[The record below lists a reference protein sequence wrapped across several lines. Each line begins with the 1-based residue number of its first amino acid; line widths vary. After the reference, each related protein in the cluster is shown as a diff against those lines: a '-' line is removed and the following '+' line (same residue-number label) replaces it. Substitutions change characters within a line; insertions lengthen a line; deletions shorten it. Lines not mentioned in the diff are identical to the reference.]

1 MEQAID
7 YSYKQIA
14 ELQQLNAQLKA
25 FIFDRK
31 SFDDDHDSFYL
42 PINSHNFDVQEKI
55 VENTPNTAQI
65 KKRSHFSNKIYVDDI
80 ISEDFDKK
88 EINYLKNGE
97 YVLCG
102 TQGDYKISMYV
113 FDNEK
118 CLASQHA
125 VYESPVRFSIRTS
138 HDLIYLKLY
147 DMSMNESLLHV
158 FDSRLELLKTSSRL
172 NGSFWMSTDDQFVYL
187 IELNKKDKSIR
198 VYSHEL
204 DLLYTVDI
212 LFENWKNVN
221 GFLVKDNMFFIFN
234 RDYYIFR
241 IGDMQTGLLL
251 NEFCIEK
258 AFIRTGQSF
267 CIFRKKIVVLESTK
281 SGQCLNFYTT
291 EGELVKSIPLD
302 LETYA
307 NDLIYKNNQ
316 PRLYDHHNHIIYK
329 LNADIFK
336 FK

>member
-14 ELQQLNAQLKA
+14 QLQQLNAQLQA

-31 SFDDDHDSFYL
+31 SLNDNDSIYL
-42 PINSHNFDVQEKI
+42 PINSNNFEVQKNL
-55 VENTPNTAQI
+55 VEHIPNTAQT
-65 KKRSHFSNKIYVDDI
+65 KKGTRFGNKVYVNDI
-80 ISEDFDKK
+80 ITEDFDKK
-88 EINYLKNGE
+88 EIDYLVNGE

-102 TQGDYKISMYV
+102 SKGDYKISIYV
-113 FDNEK
+113 IDDEK

-125 VYESPVRFSIRTS
+125 VYESRVRFSIRTS
-138 HDLIYLKLY
+138 NDLIYLKLY
-147 DMSMNESLLHV
+147 DISMNESLLHV
-158 FDSRLELLKTSSRL
+158 FNRRLELLKTSSRL
-172 NGSFWMSTDDQFVYL
+172 NGSCWMSTDDQFVYL
-187 IELNKKDKSIR
+187 IELNNKIKPIR

-212 LFENWKNVN
+212 LFDNWQNVN

-251 NEFCIEK
+251 NQFCIEK

-267 CIFRKKIVVLESTK
+267 CIFRNKIVVLDSTT
-281 SGQCLNFYTT
+281 SGQCLNFYTI
-291 EGELVKSIPLD
+291 EGKLVKSIQLD
-302 LETYA
+302 LQTFA

-316 PRLYDHHNHIIYK
+316 PRLYDHHNNIIFK
-329 LNADIFK
+329 LNSDIFK